1 MNVTINIFG
10 AGECEGSG
18 EHVEASVITLFAT
31 PAAGNV
37 FKKFVIDANEYFGNP
52 KYLDA
57 GTEDVSVDC
66 YFYTPFELY
75 IRGAVSFDVP
85 DITLNNIRISRGISY
100 LQDVSELSVK
110 IQELSLADVLMY
122 GASRPSSVTGA
133 KDSDG
138 GWSHTEGGSTI
149 SNSDRIFLRTR
160 ALDIYKK
167 YGESVGSSGITF
179 GNLNGVEF
187 RR

>member
-10 AGECEGSG
+10 AGECEGGG
-18 EHVEASVITLFAT
+18 EHAEAAVITLFAT

-37 FKKFVIDANEYFGNP
+37 FKKFVIGSNEYFGNP

-75 IRGAVSFDVP
+75 IRGSVSFDVP
-85 DITLNNIRISRGISY
+85 DLTLNNVRISRGILY
-100 LQDVSELSVK
+100 LQDVSELSTEK
-110 IQELSLADVLMY
+110 LELALADVLMY

-138 GWSHTEGGSTI
+138 GWSHTEGGTTI

-179 GNLNGVEF
+179 GNLNGIAY

>member
-10 AGECEGSG
+10 AGECEGGG
-18 EHVEASVITLFAT
+18 EHVEAAVITLFAT

-37 FKKFVIDANEYFGNP
+37 FKKFVIGSNEYFGNP

-85 DITLNNIRISRGISY
+85 DLTLNNVRISRGILY
-100 LQDVSELSVK
+100 LQDVSELSTEK
-110 IQELSLADVLMY
+110 LELALADVLMY
-122 GASRPSSVTGA
+122 GASRPRSVTGA

-138 GWSHTEGGSTI
+138 GWSHTEGGTTI

-167 YGESVGSSGITF
+167 YGENAGSTGITF
-179 GNLNGVEF
+179 GNLNGVAY

>member
-10 AGECEGSG
+10 AGTCTGG
-18 EHVEASVITLFAT
+18 GVYADGVQIPLLAT
-31 PAAGNV
+31 PVAGNV
-37 FKKFVIDANEYFGNP
+37 FKKFVIGDDEYIDNP
-52 KYLDA
+52 HYATA
-57 GTEDVSVDC
+57 GSDDIIVDC

-85 DITLNNIRISRGISY
+85 DLTLNNIRISRAITY
-100 LQDVSELSVK
+100 AQDVSELSTQK
-110 IQELSLADVLMY
+110 LELALADVLMY
-122 GASRPSSVTGA
+122 GASRPSSVSGA

-138 GWSHTEGGSTI
+138 GWSHTDGSTTI
-149 SNSDRIFLRTR
+149 GNSDRIFLRTR

-167 YGESVGSSGITF
+167 YGETTGSIGIKF
-179 GNLNGVEF
+179 GNLNGVEY

>member
-10 AGECEGSG
+10 AGECSG
-18 EHVEASVITLFAT
+18 AGVYADGVSITLLAT
-31 PAAGNV
+31 PVAGNV
-37 FKKFVIDANEYFGNP
+37 FKKFIIGDSEILINP
-52 KYLDA
+52 HYLTA
-57 GTEDVSVDC
+57 GTEDVIADC

-85 DITLNNIRISRGISY
+85 DITLNNIRISRVIKY
-100 LQDVSELSVK
+100 AQDVSELST
-110 IQELSLADVLMY
+110 QTLELALADVLMY
-122 GASRPSSVTGA
+122 GASRPSSITGA

-138 GWSHTEGGSTI
+138 GWSHTDGSTTI
-149 SNSDRIFLRTR
+149 GNSDRIFLRTR

-167 YGESVGSSGITF
+167 YGENTGSTGITF
-179 GNLNGVEF
+179 GNLNGIAY